1 MSFGTAS
8 SNSLAEVELLIGCEG
23 FIAYQFQTNSE
34 CRQVF
39 LGSESSGAN
48 VRWREGKSPDQQ
60 LRPPNVC
67 QVERTMCG
75 CSDSQDVS
83 LEAAIHLKSAQQL
96 TSRATVRGQQSGIKH
111 TAEAMESEK
120 IGRGAFYTAMK
131 VRRKFCWSVQKRR
144 CRHKQRQCRRETCTP
159 KTQGFLINVNRIR
172 VSQGLR
178 LSRRAIPMDNWL
190 IFQYLNILRWRDEIV
205 TGTRTY
211 GIVRQRLQVQ
221 GLVNSQVLLKADSTR
236 SLRTNGQLPQS
247 DFREKLLSF
256 RYIQPVPQ
264 TDTGTRD
271 ENSKALE

>member
-172 VSQGLR
+172 VSRVLR
-178 LSRRAIPMDNWL
+178 KSRKVYSMDKWL
-190 IFQYLNILRWRDEIV
+190 IFHYLYIEQRRDGVV
-205 TGTRTY
+205 THTPTD
-211 GIVRQRLQVQ
+211 GIVGQRPQVYLQ
-221 GLVNSQVLLKADSTR
+221 VNSQQMLMVYSTL
-236 SLRTNGQLPQS
+236 SLRM
-247 DFREKLLSF
+247 R
-256 RYIQPVPQ
+256 
-264 TDTGTRD
+264 
-271 ENSKALE
+271 